1 MAEDVEILYSL
12 KRELPTHE
20 LIGRKFF
27 RDLNKWFSSI
37 SLADDTPHE
46 QQYWGAYTVVT
57 PVLIDTNELS
67 DNSISISS
75 FSNKDKHY
83 LVLSFKEQDPNNTD
97 LPVKSRTLL
106 QNILTQLK
114 AKDEH

>member
-1 MAEDVEILYSL
+1 MTEDVEILYVL

-27 RDLNKWFSSI
+27 RDLNKWFPTI
-37 SLADDTPHE
+37 CLADDTSHE
-46 QQYWGAYTVVT
+46 QQYWGAYTIVT
-57 PVLIDTNELS
+57 PALINPEGLS
-67 DNSISISS
+67 DSSISISS
-75 FSNKDKHY
+75 FSDKDKHY

-106 QNILTQLK
+106 QNLLTQLK
-114 AKDEH
+114 AKNEQ